1 MKKKAKPKKGSVM
14 KKKAKPKK
22 SSSQPTR
29 MVSGYKKKSALR
41 FKRKPSKRSSAT
53 GMTKSVGKNKKTRKA
68 VTKQATNSIL
78 KSVGTKTKARVVSRT
93 TDKPLGKYKIV
104 RIMGQGQF
112 TVGDIALK
120 RLSEIDDSIVQLVS
134 AERSDDT
141 EFRKRLTELTE
152 IVESNGQPLNPK
164 EIIQSDIILP
174 STDLSIDEAKRLF
187 RGEGVIPET

>member
-1 MKKKAKPKKGSVM
+1 MKKQAKPKKGSVM

-53 GMTKSVGKNKKTRKA
+53 ERTISVGKNKKTRKA
-68 VTKQATNSIL
+68 VTKQATNSIR

-112 TVGDIALK
+112 TVGDITLK

-134 AERSDDT
+134 TERSDDT

-187 RGEGVIPET
+187 RGEGVVPET

>member
-14 KKKAKPKK
+14 QKKAKPKK

-41 FKRKPSKRSSAT
+41 FKRSSAT
-53 GMTKSVGKNKKTRKA
+53 GRTISVGKNKKTRKA
-68 VTKQATNSIL
+68 VTRQATNSIR

-112 TVGDIALK
+112 TVGDITLK

-134 AERSDDT
+134 TERSDDT